1 MSEVVTIRAVAER
14 AGCSI
19 ATVSRV
25 INGSANTSSDVR
37 ERVEEAISVLRYRPS
52 DLGRSLKTRRTRT
65 IGIVV
70 PSFTNPVFASSV
82 AGVEETARAH
92 GRSVLLSATE
102 YRGERE
108 EDVIETLLAKKV
120 EGLVLTVAG
129 ADGSPVLDRLD
140 QAKLPYVLLY
150 NQPADERRIAFSVD
164 NVAAAREL
172 TARLIGLGHRSIAF
186 VAGRFRTSDR
196 SLLRYQGCVQAMKH
210 AGLAAPEVVEVDYA
224 GDRPGEL
231 PAVLRDLQSST
242 AFFCSNDLLAISVI
256 SALRDLGRRVPDDV
270 SVAGFDGIAI
280 GAMIDPKLATIEQP
294 TRLMGE
300 KAMETLLALSEGA
313 PVTPGTR
320 LLEHR
325 FRPGASI
332 AAAPAGRGGG
342 SDTAVT
348 AIDPSNKGRT
358 TR

>member
-1 MSEVVTIRAVAER
+1 MSDVVTIRAVAKR

-25 INGSANTSSDVR
+25 INGSARTSPQLR
-37 ERVEEAISVLRYRPS
+37 ERVEEAISHLRYRPS
-52 DLGRSLKTRRTRT
+52 DIGRSLKTRRTRV

-70 PSFTNPVFASSV
+70 PSLTNPVFASSV

-92 GRSVLLSATE
+92 GRSVLLAATE
-102 YRGERE
+102 YHAERE

-120 EGLVLTVAG
+120 EGLVLTVAA
-129 ADGSPVLDRLD
+129 ADGNPLLDRLD
-140 QAKLPYVLLY
+140 EAALPYVLLY
-150 NQPADERRIAFSVD
+150 NEPKHPRRIAFSVD

-172 TARLIGLGHRSIAF
+172 TQRLIALGHRRVAF

-196 SLLRYQGCVQAMKH
+196 SLLRYQGCVAAMRE
-210 AGLAAPEVVEVDYA
+210 AGLPAPAVAEVDYA

-231 PAVLRDLQSST
+231 HSVLSELRSAT

-256 SALRDLGRRVPDDV
+256 AALRDLGRRVPSDA
-270 SVAGFDGIAI
+270 SVVGFDGIAI

-294 TRLMGE
+294 TRHMGE
-300 KAMETLLALSEGA
+300 KAMETLLALCEGA
-313 PVTPGTR
+313 PVQPGTR
-320 LLEHR
+320 LLEYR

-332 AAAPAGRGGG
+332 AAAPAGRVGG
-342 SDTAVT
+342 SHAAVS
-348 AIDPSNKGRT
+348 AIDPSNEGRT
-358 TR
+358 IR